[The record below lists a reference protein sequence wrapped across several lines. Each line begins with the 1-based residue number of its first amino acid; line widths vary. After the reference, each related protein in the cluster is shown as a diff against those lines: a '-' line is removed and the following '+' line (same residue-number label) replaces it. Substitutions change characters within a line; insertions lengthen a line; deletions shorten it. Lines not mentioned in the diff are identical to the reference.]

1 MENLKELE
9 GAVWQYYGAHGRH
22 GLPWRKDTSP
32 YSVVVSEVMLQQTQ
46 VNRVLTK
53 YAEFM
58 TALPDWQ
65 ALASATQAEVIGLWQ
80 GLGYN
85 RRALWLKKIAEQVVG
100 EYDGELPRDPAE
112 LRKLPG
118 IGPNT
123 AGSIAAFAF
132 NAPVV
137 FIETNI
143 RRVFIHHCF
152 ADSEGVSD
160 KELSPLLERALE
172 DNRGK
177 AREWYWALMDYGSF
191 LATQQI
197 PNPNRRSK
205 HYAKQS
211 KFSGSDRQIRGEILR
226 LLLAE
231 GMSASQL
238 TDALA
243 PYTQDAERI
252 ARIVQAL
259 THEGFIALQ
268 KDHYKLA

>member
-1 MENLKELE
+1 MDNLKELE
-9 GAVWQYYGAHGRH
+9 GAVWQYYHEHGRH
-22 GLPWRKDTSP
+22 SLPWRLNTSP
-32 YSVVVSEVMLQQTQ
+32 YSVVVSELMLQQTQ
-46 VNRVLTK
+46 VSRVLTK

-65 ALASATQAEVIGLWQ
+65 ALANAAQAEVIGLWQ

-100 EYDGELPRDPAE
+100 EYGGELPQDPVE
-112 LRKLPG
+112 LRQLPG
-118 IGPNT
+118 IGLNT
-123 AGSIAAFAF
+123 AGSIVAFAF
-132 NAPVV
+132 NVPVV

-143 RRVFIHHCF
+143 RRVFIYHCY
-152 ADSEGVSD
+152 ADSQGVSD
-160 KELSPLLERALE
+160 KELAPLLERALG
-172 DNRGK
+172 DNPGK

-191 LATQQI
+191 LATQQM

-226 LLLAE
+226 LLLTE
-231 GMSASQL
+231 DLSASQL
-238 TDALA
+238 AEALA
-243 PYTQDAERI
+243 PYTEDPERI
-252 ARIVQAL
+252 ARITHAL
-259 THEGFIALQ
+259 THEGFVTLQ

>member
-143 RRVFIHHCF
+143 RRVFIRHCF

-160 KELSPLLERALE
+160 KELAPLLERALE

-197 PNPNRRSK
+197 TNPNRRSK

>member
-1 MENLKELE
+1 MNSLKELE
-9 GAVWQYYGAHGRH
+9 NAVWQYYHEHGRH
-22 GLPWRKDTSP
+22 SLPWRKNTSP
-32 YSVVVSEVMLQQTQ
+32 YSIVVSEIMLQQTQ
-46 VNRVLTK
+46 VSRVLTK

-65 ALASATQAEVIGLWQ
+65 ALAIAMQAEVIGLWQ

-85 RRALWLKKIAEQVVG
+85 RRALWLKRIAEAVVG
-100 EYDGELPRDPAE
+100 EYGGELPQGPVE
-112 LRKLPG
+112 LRQLPG

-123 AGSIAAFAF
+123 AGSIVAFAF
-132 NAPVV
+132 NAPAV

-152 ADSEGVSD
+152 GDAEVVSD
-160 KELSPLLERALE
+160 KELAPLLARALE

-191 LATQQI
+191 LATQQM

-205 HYAKQS
+205 HYTKQS
-211 KFSGSDRQIRGEILR
+211 RFSGSDRQIRGEILR
-226 LLLAE
+226 LLF
-231 GMSASQL
+231 ASNL
-238 TDALA
+238 SHSELREALA
-243 PYTQDAERI
+243 PYEQDDERVERI
-252 ARIVQAL
+252 LRGLI
-259 THEGFIALQ
+259 TEGFVKFQ

>member
-1 MENLKELE
+1 MNDHTQLQTR
-9 GAVWQYYGAHGRH
+9 VWQYYHDHGRH
-22 GLPWRKDTSP
+22 SLPWRLNTSP
-32 YSVVVSEVMLQQTQ
+32 YSIVVSEVMLQQTQ
-46 VNRVLTK
+46 VGRVLSK
-53 YAEFM
+53 YAELM

-65 ALASATQAEVIGLWQ
+65 ALANATQAEVIGLWQ

-100 EYDGELPRDPAE
+100 EYGGEFPRDPAE

-160 KELSPLLERALE
+160 KELAPLLERVLD

-191 LATQQI
+191 LATQQM

-211 KFSGSDRQIRGEILR
+211 RFSGSDRQIRGEILR
-226 LLLAE
+226 LLLTE
-231 GMSASQL
+231 SMSASQL
-238 TDALA
+238 TEALR
-243 PYTQDAERI
+243 PYTEDAERI
-252 ARIVQAL
+252 ARITQAL
-259 THEGFIALQ
+259 THEGFVTLQ
-268 KDHYKLA
+268 KDRYKLA